1 MMQRFSRFYFA
12 VLSLS
17 LAFSGYAQVT
27 VNPDDLTPTPP
38 PQQPTQ
44 PFPQNPPLQFN
55 TPMGST
61 GTQPSLSELIGE
73 AYLMPHE
80 SIRPQPP
87 LWPYYLAASALGLL
101 LFGLLG
107 WWLYRRSRKPKPVAI
122 IPADIRA
129 LDELSSLKPL
139 VDQAE
144 ARQFSFKAS
153 EIIRSYIQE
162 RFGVSAINR
171 TTREFL
177 NQSLDH
183 SQPVLNKHSDKLE
196 QFLKY
201 CDMAKF
207 AKQAMTSK
215 ELNAMY
221 DTAARFITETRPS
234 ILADPNA
241 TENRKHA

>member
-1 MMQRFSRFYFA
+1 MSRCFNRFYIYA
-12 VLSLS
+12 LALCLSVS
-17 LAFSGYAQVT
+17 ISAQVT

-38 PQQPTQ
+38 PPQPTQ
-44 PFPQNPPLQFN
+44 PIPQNPPIPFN
-55 TPMGST
+55 TPMGGM

-73 AYLMPHE
+73 AQLMPHE
-80 SIRPQPP
+80 TIRPQPP
-87 LWPYYLAASALGLL
+87 LWPYYLAASALGLIL
-101 LFGLLG
+101 LGLLV
-107 WWLYRRSRKPKPVAI
+107 WWFYRRSRKPKPVAI

-129 LDELSSLKPL
+129 LDELSALKPL

-144 ARQFSFKAS
+144 ARLFSFKAS

-183 SQPVLNKHSDKLE
+183 NQPVLKKHSDKLE

-207 AKQAMTSK
+207 AKQAMTPH

-221 DTAARFITETRPS
+221 DTAARFISDTRPS
-234 ILADPNA
+234 ILAAPNA
-241 TENRKHA
+241 SENRKHA